1 MRGRVMEDGEEV
13 RRGRGAAL
21 DQALREDLDLFSI
34 GDLEERIG
42 LLEAEIGRCRAQ
54 IGRKMAGR
62 QAADSLFRK
71 PED

>member
-1 MRGRVMEDGEEV
+1 MRGRVMEEGEEV

-34 GDLEERIG
+34 GDLEERIE
-42 LLEAEIGRCRAQ
+42 LLEAEISRCRAQ
-54 IGRKMAGR
+54 IGRKAAGR
-62 QAADSLFRK
+62 QAADALFRK

>member
-1 MRGRVMEDGEEV
+1 MEEGEEV

-34 GDLEERIG
+34 GDLEERIE

-54 IGRKMAGR
+54 IGRKAAGR
-62 QAADSLFRK
+62 QAADALFRK

>member
-1 MRGRVMEDGEEV
+1 MRERVMEEAEEV

-34 GDLEERIG
+34 GDLEERIAH
-42 LLEAEIGRCRAQ
+42 LEAEISRCRAQ
-54 IGRKMAGR
+54 IGRKAAGR
-62 QAADSLFRK
+62 QAADALFRK